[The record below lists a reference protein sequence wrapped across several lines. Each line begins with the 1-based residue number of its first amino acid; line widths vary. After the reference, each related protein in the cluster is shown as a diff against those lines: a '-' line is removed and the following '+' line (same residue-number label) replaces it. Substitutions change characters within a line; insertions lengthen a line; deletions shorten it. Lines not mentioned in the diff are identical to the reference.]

1 MGLIFMAMA
10 GYDPRQAPAFW
21 DRMSAAG
28 GEAPP
33 EFLSTHPGP
42 DRRIERLN
50 ANMAKAMEYY
60 NAAK

>member
-1 MGLIFMAMA
+1 
-10 GYDPRQAPAFW
+10 
-21 DRMSAAG
+21 MSSAG

-50 ANMAKAMEYY
+50 ANMPKALGYY
-60 NAAK
+60 EAGK

>member
-1 MGLIFMAMA
+1 MARAGFRPQEAIELWKNMA
-10 GYDPRQAPAFW
+10 R
-21 DRMSAAG
+21 AG
-28 GEAPP
+28 GGSQPP

-50 ANMAKAMEYY
+50 SHMAKAMEYY